1 MAWCVLQVQPPPP
14 SPVQTLL
21 VNSADTVTCLHPAPG
36 RGEDREEGGERI
48 GGRRERIGRKEGRGW
63 DREGGEGRIPGGRE
77 KSDKE
82 VSELIRTV

>member
-21 VNSADTVTCLHPAPG
+21 VNSADTVTCLHPAPV
-36 RGEDREEGGERI
+36 REEDREE
-48 GGRRERIGRKEGRGW
+48 
-63 DREGGEGRIPGGRE
+63 EGGEGRMPGGRE

-82 VSELIRTV
+82 VNELIRMV